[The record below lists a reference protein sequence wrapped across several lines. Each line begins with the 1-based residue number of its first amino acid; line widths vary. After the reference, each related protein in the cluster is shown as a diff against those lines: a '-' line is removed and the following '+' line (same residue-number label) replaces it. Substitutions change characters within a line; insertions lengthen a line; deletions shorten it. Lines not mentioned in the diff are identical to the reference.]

1 MDTPTP
7 LASRIPHESE
17 QLLLRLFQQVGDN
30 LSPAELP
37 DVPIELFP
45 EGSQA
50 RHLLE
55 GFSGMLAR
63 LKEKEDALRRSQR
76 SYEQLVNSLDGIVW
90 EADAS
95 TVEFLF
101 VSQQAERLLGYPTER
116 WTTEPTFWQDHMHPD
131 DRGWAPLFCS
141 RATAQRRDHEFEY
154 RMIAADGR
162 IVWLRDIVTVVV
174 ENDRPVRLRGVMV
187 DITEQKKA
195 AEGLREKEEQYRA
208 IFEATTEGL
217 VINDQDGNVVEANP
231 AFCEMHGYTRE
242 ELIGRNLAS
251 LHPPDDQPT
260 YNDYL
265 EAVSNN
271 RSFQTHEMH
280 SHLRK
285 DGTTF
290 QVEVRG
296 TTFMYRG
303 EPHILG
309 VTRDVTERVHAYELL
324 EQRVQERTRELS
336 TLLEVSHNV
345 TSTLDLN
352 RLVSSVLEQL
362 KVVADYSGSAILLV
376 DGNELKLLDIRGA
389 NPNGKALL
397 GRKVPLERLG
407 AMWPVLRSGEPVI
420 VDDVRGDDLTSQTYR
435 EVVAELLG
443 STSQVVA
450 ELLDGPFAYDRS
462 FLAVPII
469 VKEQLVGLFTLTHG
483 EPGFYTPRH
492 AGLAMAVANQAAL
505 AIENARLY
513 EHAQQASRST
523 AALAQIASRVAYGGS
538 LQKTLDDIC
547 QHVVVAT
554 GAAAAGVVL
563 YDTESGQRSMVG
575 AYGLPEGY
583 KEAVN
588 AVLGSGTVLFAQA
601 AFDGQQPVV
610 TRDTRRKVL
619 ESEVSAPL
627 HPYMPTA
634 PWDTVVAVPMV
645 YQGKQLG
652 VLASYLPT
660 IDVEESEI
668 AFHAA
673 IADQTAVAV
682 ENARLIAEVHDKA
695 TLEQR
700 QRLARELHDSVSQAL
715 FSINLTARAVESL
728 LKRETPQTD
737 TAVARLADLRQLT
750 QGALAEMRALIFEL
764 RPRALEEE
772 GLLQA
777 LRKHGSAVAGREM
790 LQVEVVCPPEER
802 LPRLKPAAEE
812 ALYRIAQEA
821 LHNVV
826 KHARAT
832 RVEIHLDHDPDEQ
845 VVSLCIADNG
855 RGFDKSQVPAGHMG
869 LGTMGQRAT
878 ALGGEYT
885 IESKPGEGT
894 RVTVRV
900 PLREWRL
907 DAQKATK

>member
-1 MDTPTP
+1 
-7 LASRIPHESE
+7 
-17 QLLLRLFQQVGDN
+17 
-30 LSPAELP
+30 
-37 DVPIELFP
+37 
-45 EGSQA
+45 
-50 RHLLE
+50 
-55 GFSGMLAR
+55 
-63 LKEKEDALRRSQR
+63 
-76 SYEQLVNSLDGIVW
+76 
-90 EADAS
+90 
-95 TVEFLF
+95 
-101 VSQQAERLLGYPTER
+101 
-116 WTTEPTFWQDHMHPD
+116 
-131 DRGWAPLFCS
+131 
-141 RATAQRRDHEFEY
+141 
-154 RMIAADGR
+154 
-162 IVWLRDIVTVVV
+162 
-174 ENDRPVRLRGVMV
+174 
-187 DITEQKKA
+187 
-195 AEGLREKEEQYRA
+195 
-208 IFEATTEGL
+208 
-217 VINDQDGNVVEANP
+217 
-231 AFCEMHGYTRE
+231 MHGYSRE

-251 LHPPDDQPT
+251 LHPPDDQPA

-271 RSFQTHEMH
+271 RSFQTQEMH

-362 KVVADYSGSAILLV
+362 KVVADYTGSAMLLV
-376 DGNELKLLDIRGA
+376 EGDALTLLDIRGT
-389 NPNGKALL
+389 NPDAKTMI
-397 GRKVPLERLG
+397 GRKVSQESLG
-407 AMWPVLRSGEPVI
+407 AMWPLLRSGKPVI
-420 VDDVRGDDLTSQTYR
+420 IDDVRSDDSISQAYR
-435 EVVAELLG
+435 ESVAELLQTTG
-443 STSQVVA
+443 EAVA
-450 ELLDGPFAYDRS
+450 EMLHGPFSYDRS
-462 FLAVPII
+462 FLAVPIV
-469 VKEQLVGLFTLTHG
+469 VKEQVIGIFTLTHN
-483 EPGFYTPRH
+483 EPGFYTPRQS
-492 AGLAMAVANQAAL
+492 GLAMAVANQAGL

-513 EHAQQASRST
+513 EHVQQASRST

-538 LQKTLDDIC
+538 LQRTLDDIC
-547 QHVVVAT
+547 QHVVIAT

-563 YDTESGQRSMVG
+563 YSTESGQRSMVG
-575 AYGLPEGY
+575 AYGLPDGY

-588 AVLGSGTVLFAQA
+588 SVLGSGTVLFAQA

-610 TRDTRRKVL
+610 TRDTRQKVL

-627 HPYMPTA
+627 HPFMPTA
-634 PWDTVVAVPMV
+634 PWEAVVAVPMI

-652 VLASYLPT
+652 VLASYVPSND
-660 IDVEESEI
+660 IDEREI
-668 AFHAA
+668 AFHSA

-682 ENARLIAEVHDKA
+682 ENARLLAEVHDKA

-728 LKRETPQTD
+728 LKRDNPQTD
-737 TAVARLADLRQLT
+737 TAVTRLADLRQLT

-777 LRKHGSAVAGREM
+777 IRKHGSAVAGREM
-790 LQVEVVCPPEER
+790 LQVEVVCPLEEN

-832 RVEIHLDHDPDEQ
+832 RVEIYLDYDADKQ
-845 VVSLCIADNG
+845 VVSMYIADNG
-855 RGFDKSQVPAGHMG
+855 RGFDRSQVPAGHMG

-885 IESKPGEGT
+885 IESSPGEGT
-894 RVTVRV
+894 KVMVRV
-900 PLREWRL
+900 PLADWRL
-907 DAQKATK
+907 DAPKATK